1 MHEGTSWDKAKW
13 PRSPIDQNEA
23 QMQVSAYERLKQ
35 EMEKLKKHEDELFF
49 FSKELSARRELQKRW
64 SFEWWMNFLYEWTS
78 NYGNSVTRP
87 IFWFIVLFEIGVLVW
102 VASSS
107 QRAGAAITLYEAGQ
121 ISIAKMLASFSW
133 IVPVDKKIEVSTTML
148 AQFFS
153 EFQSLAGLLLIF
165 LFLFGLRNRF
175 RLR

>member
-1 MHEGTSWDKAKW
+1 
-13 PRSPIDQNEA
+13 
-23 QMQVSAYERLKQ
+23 MQVSAYERLKQ